1 MYVDPHVLC
10 TPIIADLDRDG
21 ADEIVF
27 AVSYYFDREQYS
39 DPAAFA
45 DLDVDVNTK
54 KYVAGGVA
62 VFDVLSGKMKWHT
75 HLDLTTDETKYRCSF
90 SCISDLFYQI
100 YVNTLFYQI
109 YLITNN

>member
-90 SCISDLFYQI
+90 SYIS
-100 YVNTLFYQI
+100 N
-109 YLITNN
+109 